1 MATYDRQYTYDN
13 NHNKGSDLIVGVSN
27 AHGEGGERTKNPD
40 GENYHLEV
48 SKNNYDQDK
57 QYDKDDDDDA
67 IC

>member
-1 MATYDRQYTYDN
+1 M
-13 NHNKGSDLIVGVSN
+13 SN
-27 AHGEGGERTKNPD
+27 AHGEGGERTKNPN